1 MGEGFAS
8 SLWLFSQKS
17 AAPQVLNCKHNVSSL
32 FQIIKETV

>member
-17 AAPQVLNCKHNVSSL
+17 AVPQVFNCEHNISSL